1 MTPCYRLI
9 LSVTAL
15 LLFTALTIFMLREG
29 QPTGAISTAI
39 LAIVVGV
46 QQLSQTFDRPARS
59 EHRPQTGDDRIDGS
73 SGTLAVMAAP
83 APKDEPGSDAG
94 QRPAA

>member
-46 QQLSQTFDRPARS
+46 QQLSQTFDRPASSVPHPGADRERLGDVS
-59 EHRPQTGDDRIDGS
+59 GKRPIKT
-73 SGTLAVMAAP
+73 VAAP
-83 APKDEPGSDAG
+83 EEEPDADE
-94 QRPAA
+94 RPAA